1 MNQATS
7 VVIRH
12 AAFLVLCAVGLALF
26 FSPAVQLLKMSFRS
40 ELYSHIPLIPLIS
53 LCILIFGRKKVFA
66 DLSWGWRGGFVLLML
81 GLVALLTANRIGAL
95 DRNNYLSMVMSGAV
109 LWFIGSFVLCYGS
122 RAFKEAM
129 FPLLFLAFVIPIP
142 TFILDPFVDLLLIG
156 SAYSTELIFNLTGV
170 PVHREGFTFA
180 LPGITI
186 EVAEQCSGI
195 RSSIALIITSVLA
208 GYLFLEKKWSRVV
221 LVLSFFPIAVFK
233 NALRIVTL
241 SLLASYVD
249 TRFIT
254 GSWLHKSGGIPFF
267 AVGLALMA
275 PVLWALVKVEKRGR
289 RQIGTLSP
297 VPLKAGLE
305 SQRTQRINGQ
315 D

>member
-1 MNQATS
+1 MNQSASIVT
-7 VVIRH
+7 RH
-12 AAFLVLCAVGLALF
+12 AAFLVLCAFGLALF
-26 FSPAVQLLKMSFRS
+26 FGPAVQLLKMSFHS
-40 ELYSHIPLIPLIS
+40 ELYSHIPVIPLIS
-53 LCILIFGRKKVFA
+53 LCILVFSRKKVFA
-66 DLSWGWRGGFVLLML
+66 DLSWGWKGGFVLLAL
-81 GLVALLTANRIGAL
+81 GLAALIAANRIGGI
-95 DRNNYLSMVMSGAV
+95 DGNDYLSMVMSGAV

-122 RAFKEAM
+122 RAFKGAM

-142 TFILDPFVDLLLIG
+142 NFFLDPFVDLLLMG
-156 SAYSTELIFNLTGV
+156 SAYSTEFIFSLTGV
-170 PVHREGFTFA
+170 PVHRDGFTFA

-195 RSSIALIITSVLA
+195 RSSIALIITSVFA
-208 GYLFLEKKWSRVV
+208 GYLFLQKGWSRLI
-221 LVLSFFPIAVFK
+221 LVLSFFPITVFK

-254 GSWLHKSGGIPFF
+254 GSWLHQSGGISFF

-289 RQIGTLSP
+289 IQETEDSRQ
-297 VPLKAGLE
+297 
-305 SQRTQRINGQ
+305 
-315 D
+315 